1 MWTIQLQPIFLP
13 YIMMF
18 LPYGFVVLKG
28 LMCHLEV
35 LLQQREL
42 FWIFTL
48 QTLSPNGMN
57 DEALF
62 NVML

>member
-1 MWTIQLQPIFLP
+1 
-13 YIMMF
+13 MMF

-28 LMCHLEV
+28 LMLGDIEV
-35 LLQQREL
+35 LLQQHEL